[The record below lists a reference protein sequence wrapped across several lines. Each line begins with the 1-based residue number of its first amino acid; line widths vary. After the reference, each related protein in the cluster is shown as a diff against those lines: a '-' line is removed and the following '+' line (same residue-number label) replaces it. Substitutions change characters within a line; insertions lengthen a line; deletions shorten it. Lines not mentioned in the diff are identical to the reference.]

1 MTRVKVCGIR
11 RMEDA
16 SLAVDLG
23 ANALGFVFWPSS
35 PRFLEPDRAR
45 DIVDGLPPLVA
56 SVGVFVDQPP
66 AFVEDVAR
74 ALKLSVV
81 QLHGQ
86 EPVADY
92 VSRGLRVLK
101 SVAVGSDGAAEAA
114 VSRLPGDVG
123 VLLDAFDPV
132 RRGGTGRTIDWD
144 LAGRLARTRPV
155 ILSGGLTAD
164 NVREAIDAVRPFAV
178 DVSSGVESGPGVKDA
193 DKLRAFFA
201 AVSRGSAAT
210 EPGELR
216 GALGSA
222 VRMND

>member
-11 RMEDA
+11 RIEDA

-23 ANALGFVFWPSS
+23 ANALGFIFWPSS
-35 PRFLEPDRAR
+35 PRFVEPDRAR
-45 DIVDGLPPLVA
+45 DIVDRLPPFVA

-66 AFVEDVAR
+66 SFVEDVAR
-74 ALKLSVV
+74 ALKLSLV
-81 QLHGQ
+81 QLHGH

-92 VSRGLRVLK
+92 VSRGLKVVK
-101 SVAVGSDGAAEAA
+101 AVAVGADGAAEAA
-114 VSRLPGDVG
+114 VLRLPDDVG

-132 RRGGTGRTIDWD
+132 RRGGTGRTIDWS

-164 NVREAIDAVRPFAV
+164 NVRRAIDAVRPFAV
-178 DVSSGVESGPGVKDA
+178 DVSSGVESEPGVKDA

-201 AVSRGSAAT
+201 AANSAAQAAA
-210 EPGELR
+210 EP
-216 GALGSA
+216 
-222 VRMND
+222 